1 MAAYPPEITVTWICP
16 RPAVEENGADLMKK
30 IFLALMLTTAPVH
43 AATLQGMCNRPID
56 IAYAQI
62 DATYSLLQFELPEYH
77 DAIKQLQDDAE
88 NKLGELASHRR
99 CGMAEALGRADRV
112 FGPAKR

>member
-1 MAAYPPEITVTWICP
+1 
-16 RPAVEENGADLMKK
+16 MKK

-77 DAIKQLQDDAE
+77 DGNCSRSL
-88 NKLGELASHRR
+88 
-99 CGMAEALGRADRV
+99 
-112 FGPAKR
+112 